1 MVIDVIHPGQDRV
14 RDQHRGGEQALH
26 RDGVG
31 AVGERGQLRPDGPQ
45 VRQRAQPG
53 QRPRISGGQVLELLQ
68 GRLAQREARAD
79 RRQQRHAGGLPAR
92 RGGQDL
98 PGPGPAGE
106 GVQQHRARIPTRPG
120 R

>member
-14 RDQHRGGEQALH
+14 RGQHRGGEQALH

-31 AVGERGQLRPDGPQ
+31 AVGERGQLRPDDPQ

-53 QRPRISGGQVLELLQ
+53 QRPRIS
-68 GRLAQREARAD
+68 
-79 RRQQRHAGGLPAR
+79 
-92 RGGQDL
+92 GGQDL